1 MASND
6 RTMTGTD
13 WSTYERQVCE
23 ALREHFPRAQIQ
35 KNARIKGRFSKRMRQ
50 IDVLIMEE
58 APIGITKVVVEAKLY
73 KRKLNVKDVDAF
85 AGFVDDVGADRGLL
99 LTNTGYTRS
108 AFRRAYYGP
117 RDLEL
122 DVLTFAE
129 LQRWQ
134 AFGALP
140 YVDDQAFLVPAPF
153 GWVVDANRIKDTLC
167 TMYQR
172 GLDTET
178 AQRNREFVYINAWDR
193 RKDSITVAE
202 LDRLQL
208 ARLRA
213 SGVHIISV
221 RRETGYRWKVRRKR
235 KRRDTA
241 VRIRY
246 ARIQEYKALE
256 VTGFIEFR
264 DFIFFAVLLTPIE
277 KRRQNVR
284 RLRHVLEST
293 IPIKLKKDNS
303 LLIES
308 LVKKAQATES
318 SAEQAKIFADIGHW
332 YRDMKKFDEAKHYLE
347 HAFALQPSYYGVR
360 ELILVLLQ
368 LGKRHEIPRLLEASL
383 LLDLKNPTVYN
394 DALAFARSGH
404 LEAELRTVL
413 EGIEAKQKED
423 SLEKANC
430 LFYIAQLL
438 VGKDLDAVRQHLLS
452 ARSIFKKVL
461 SPKHQVF
468 EALKFS
474 LQGSRQKP

>member
-1 MASND
+1 
-6 RTMTGTD
+6 
-13 WSTYERQVCE
+13 
-23 ALREHFPRAQIQ
+23 
-35 KNARIKGRFSKRMRQ
+35 MRQ
-50 IDVLIMEE
+50 IDVLITEE
-58 APIGITKVVVEAKLY
+58 APIGITKVVVDAKLH
-73 KRKLNVKDVDAF
+73 KRKLNVKDIDAF

-129 LQRWQ
+129 LKRWQ

-153 GWVVDANRIKDTLC
+153 GWVVDANRVTDALC

-172 GLDTET
+172 GLDAET
-178 AQRNREFVYINAWDR
+178 AERNREFVYVNAWDR
-193 RKDSITVAE
+193 RKDPITVAE
-202 LDRLQL
+202 LDRLQI

-221 RRETGYRWKVRRKR
+221 RRQTGYRWKVGGTR
-235 KRRDTA
+235 KRRDA
-241 VRIRY
+241 VVRIRF

-293 IPIKLKKDNS
+293 ISIKLKKDNS
-303 LLIES
+303 VLIES
-308 LVKKAQATES
+308 LVKKAQVTES
-318 SAEQAKIFADIGHW
+318 SAGRAQIFVDIGHW
-332 YRDMKKFDEAKHYLE
+332 YRDMKKFDEAKRYLE
-347 HAFALQPSYYGVR
+347 HAFALQPNYYGVR

-368 LGKRHEIPRLLEASL
+368 LGKHHEVPRLLEALL

-394 DALAFARSGH
+394 DALEFASSGH

-413 EGIEAKQKED
+413 EGIEAKQEED
-423 SLEKANC
+423 SLQKANC
-430 LFYIAQLL
+430 LFYVAQLL
-438 VGKDLDAVRQHLLS
+438 VGKDPDPARQHLLT
-452 ARSIFKKVL
+452 ARGIFKKIL
-461 SPKHQVF
+461 PPKHQVF
-468 EALKFS
+468 GALKFS
-474 LQGSRQKP
+474 LQRSRQKL